1 MWLFF
6 GEAVLYYAS
15 ENQRAASYLL
25 FPLQAPCLRWEWVTG
40 SIVSNVILQLL
51 LYTEEKNGVT
61 SSWTGSLKV
70 QGSFHS
76 TGLAVT
82 SKFPRSSNL
91 CTLTIASADPKSIAA
106 NKQVELEV
114 LQDGLPPFSL
124 LSYSY
129 SPLKEHKYNIHSSFT
144 PLSSTAPSSAGSPRM
159 VF

>member
-1 MWLFF
+1 MGMIALDIPEVAFCPPSQFF
-6 GEAVLYYAS
+6 HS
-15 ENQRAASYLL
+15 IKLL
-25 FPLQAPCLRWEWVTG
+25 
-40 SIVSNVILQLL
+40 
-51 LYTEEKNGVT
+51 
-61 SSWTGSLKV
+61 

-82 SKFPRSSNL
+82 SKFPRSSNP

-129 SPLKEHKYNIHSSFT
+129 SPLKEHKYNIHSSFS